1 MYGFFKLFG
10 YKNESPSGK
19 VLRHI
24 FVLCATILLVL
35 FIGYEYCTYVQPK

>member
-24 FVLCATILLVL
+24 FVLLCDNSAGSVYRL
-35 FIGYEYCTYVQPK
+35 